1 MPGPA
6 QKLLKAQAL
15 PSSCCLR
22 CTFQC
27 FVPYKAKQNLNSTR
41 GTIPGDATTVG
52 GPGPPSFV
60 PVVFT
65 GAAEREGPE
74 ELQSSLLLT
83 SFTVPKDEKYIYCWV
98 L

>member
-1 MPGPA
+1 MMR
-6 QKLLKAQAL
+6 LL
-15 PSSCCLR
+15 R
-22 CTFQC
+22 
-27 FVPYKAKQNLNSTR
+27 
-41 GTIPGDATTVG
+41 G

-60 PVVFT
+60 PVVFA